1 MPNQHATTVTAL
13 SIPSTAEM
21 FVFAFAPFSEN
32 QARVR
37 VAARLWAES
46 LASAR

>member
-13 SIPSTAEM
+13 SIPSTRN
-21 FVFAFAPFSEN
+21 VCFSRSHHSRRTKP
-32 QARVR
+32 RVR